1 MTYGTVVLGDVLEVP
16 GSGKLF
22 SYDCG
27 TAVKKRLANAHYT
40 GSGVV
45 QRHWRIESIAVLKAH
60 LIRISTGDENI
71 SKTISTENYEF
82 LWVNSTLVYITHNKQ
97 VKLQVKFNLS
107 R

>member
-1 MTYGTVVLGDVLEVP
+1 MTYGTVVLGNVLEVP

-27 TAVKKRLANAHYT
+27 TAVKKRLADAHYA

-45 QRHWRIESIAVLKAH
+45 QRHWCVKAIAVLKAH

-71 SKTISTENYEF
+71 SKTTSTE
-82 LWVNSTLVYITHNKQ
+82 T
-97 VKLQVKFNLS
+97 
-107 R
+107 